1 MSWRTIVIS
10 KRAKLDLQ
18 LGYMVVR
25 SEEVTKI
32 VLREISTILI
42 ESTAVS
48 LTTGLLAELSK
59 RKIKVIF
66 CDEKRNPSSELVSY
80 YGSHDTS
87 NKVRKQI
94 AWKQKTKEAVW
105 TEIVTEKIRKQKEI
119 LEILGKEESEI
130 LSSYIKEITWNDG
143 TNREGHAAKVYFNAL
158 FGLDFTR
165 TEDNYINAGLNYG
178 YSIILSAFTREIV
191 ANGYIT
197 QLGLFHDNM
206 FNQFN
211 LASDLM
217 EPFRVLI
224 DQKVLQMK
232 LIDFEHSEKMQLVD
246 ILNQE
251 VLIDGKKQYVN
262 NAIKIY
268 CKSVFDALNDDD
280 SSLMRFYRIELQI
293 YESFSIFRFTSNN
306 CRK

>member
-1 MSWRTIVIS
+1 MSWRTIVIT

-18 LGYMVVR
+18 LGFMVVR
-25 SEEVTKI
+25 GEHTTK
-32 VLREISTILI
+32 VALNEIAVVLI

-48 LTTGLLAELSK
+48 LTTSLLAELTK
-59 RKIKVIF
+59 RKVKVIF

-87 NKVRKQI
+87 NKIRKQI
-94 AWKQKTKEAVW
+94 AWRQNTKEAVW
-105 TEIVTEKIRKQKEI
+105 TEIVSEKIRKQKEL
-119 LEILGKEESEI
+119 LELLGKEEAEL
-130 LSSYIKEITWNDG
+130 LSSYLQQIAWNDE

-165 TEDNYINAGLNYG
+165 TEDDLINAALNYG
-178 YSIILSAFTREIV
+178 YSIILSSFTREIV

-211 LASDLM
+211 LGSDLM
-217 EPFRVLI
+217 EPFRP
-224 DQKVLQMK
+224 
-232 LIDFEHSEKMQLVD
+232 LVD
-246 ILNQE
+246 YIVRSLMPQKFEREEKLEILRILQQE
-251 VLIDGKKQYVN
+251 VTIAGRREVVN

-268 CKSVFDALNDDD
+268 CKSVFDALNEDDT
-280 SSLMRFYRIELQI
+280 SLIKFYKDEL
-293 YESFSIFRFTSNN
+293 
-306 CRK
+306 

>member
-1 MSWRTIVIS
+1 MSWRIIVIT

-18 LGYMVVR
+18 LGKLVVR
-25 SEEVTKI
+25 SDETVKI
-32 VLREISTILI
+32 VLSEISTILI

-48 LTTGLLAELSK
+48 LTTSLIAELAK

-66 CDEKRNPSSELVSY
+66 CDEKRNPSCELVNY

-87 NKVRKQI
+87 NKIRKQI
-94 AWKQKTKEAVW
+94 AWKQNTKEAVW
-105 TEIVTEKIRKQKEI
+105 TEVVTEKIRKQKE
-119 LEILGKEESEI
+119 LLDLLGKEESEL
-130 LSSYIKEITWNDG
+130 LSSYLREIAWNDE

-165 TEDNYINAGLNYG
+165 TEDNFINAALNYG
-178 YSIILSAFTREIV
+178 YSIILSAFTREVV

-217 EPFRVLI
+217 EPFRILV
-224 DQKVLQMK
+224 DQEVTGMDLVQ
-232 LIDFEHSEKMQLVD
+232 FEHEEKIQLVN

-251 VLIDGKKQYVN
+251 VRIDGKIQYVN

-268 CKSVFDALNDDD
+268 CKSVFDALNEDD
-280 SSLMRFYRIELQI
+280 SALIRFYEIEL
-293 YESFSIFRFTSNN
+293 
-306 CRK
+306 

>member
-1 MSWRTIVIS
+1 MSWRIVVIS

-18 LGYMVVR
+18 LGKMVVR
-25 SEEVTKI
+25 SDEVTKI
-32 VLREISTILI
+32 VLSEISTIMI

-48 LTTGLLAELSK
+48 ITASLIAELAK

-66 CDEKRNPSSELVSY
+66 CDEKRNPSCELVNY

-94 AWKQKTKEAVW
+94 IWKQQTKEAVW
-105 TEIVTEKIRKQKEI
+105 TEIVTEKIRKQKEL
-119 LEILGKEESEI
+119 LELLGRKESAL
-130 LSSYIKEITWNDG
+130 LSDYLKEIVWNDG

-165 TEDNYINAGLNYG
+165 TEDSLINAALNYG
-178 YSIILSAFTREIV
+178 YSILMSAFAREIV
-191 ANGYIT
+191 ASGYLT
-197 QLGLFHDNM
+197 QIGIFHDNM

-217 EPFRVLI
+217 EPFRILVDREVLMMP
-224 DQKVLQMK
+224 LEA
-232 LIDFEHSEKMQLVD
+232 FEHQEKMRLVD
-246 ILNQE
+246 ILNHE
-251 VLIDGKKQYVN
+251 VWIDGKLQYVN

-268 CKSVFDALNDDD
+268 CKSVFDALNGED
-280 SSLMRFYRIELQI
+280 SALIRFYRIEL
-293 YESFSIFRFTSNN
+293 
-306 CRK
+306 